1 MFRTVLFKIV
11 LLIWFIL
18 WMPLL
23 ILGLISAKL
32 ERIFVL
38 ADAWGVLFWARFIGG
53 IKYKINYPPT
63 TENGIPFQHNINT
76 RLDGRAIIAAKHMS
90 IMEVAILTTH
100 IPNAFFIIKQELL
113 WIPVYGWAFAR
124 IGLIGVNRKRGA
136 TNMKDLSYRV
146 TKKIMDGM
154 TLIIFPEGTRVL
166 PNQKIPLKRGLLF
179 LAEHLKLPIMP
190 VGTDA
195 GLYWPKHGKIKPG
208 IANLYF
214 EPELPSSATLKD
226 IWTAINRH
234 SC

>member
-1 MFRTVLFKIV
+1 MFRTILFKII

-18 WMPLL
+18 WIPLL
-23 ILGLISAKL
+23 ILGLISARL
-32 ERIFVL
+32 ERTFIL
-38 ADAWGVLFWARFIGG
+38 ADAWGVLLLARVIGG
-53 IKYKINYPPT
+53 IKYKINYPPI

-76 RLDGRAIIAAKHMS
+76 RLDGRTIIAAKHMS
-90 IMEVAILTTH
+90 VMEVAILVTH
-100 IPNAFFIIKQELL
+100 VPNSFFIIKRELL
-113 WIPVYGWAFAR
+113 WIPIYGWAFAR

-136 TNMKDLSYRV
+136 TNMKDLANQV

-166 PNQKIPLKRGLLF
+166 PNQKVPLKRGLLF

-190 VGTDA
+190 VGTDT

-208 IANLYF
+208 TTNLYF
-214 EPELPSSATLKD
+214 EPELPSSATLEE
-226 IWTAINRH
+226 IREAINRH